1 MFQRRTIQKQK
12 TKMKKSKLLLILFFL
27 ISFAPFA
34 KCQSTEP
41 GLIGYWKFDAIEN
54 GIVKDNSGNGLDG
67 RVVNFTLTDGK
78 AGKAMKGIGSG
89 YLEIPWKPVSDS
101 LERGLTV
108 CAWISHDS
116 SNSWNCII
124 TREIGNGWSE
134 YFDIGTNDNKALF
147 SIDPGG
153 KDLFTKVEE
162 IKPCPV
168 NKWIYLVGVYNN
180 KSLLF
185 YIDGILVSEGKLD
198 IPIKMEDKNPII
210 IGSNTNDE
218 GKTWHDYFYG
228 LIDEVKLY
236 NRPLSEKEVQFLFSS
251 YKK

>member
-1 MFQRRTIQKQK
+1 
-12 TKMKKSKLLLILFFL
+12 MKKSKILLILIFL
-27 ISFAPFA
+27 VSFASYA
-34 KCQSTEP
+34 KSQSIEP

-67 RVVNFTLTDGK
+67 KVINFTLTAGK
-78 AGKAMKGIGSG
+78 IGKAMHCIGSG
-89 YLEIPWKPVSDS
+89 YLEIPWKPLTDS
-101 LERGLTV
+101 LQKGLTV
-108 CAWISHDS
+108 SAWVNRDS

-124 TREIGNGWSE
+124 TREIGKGWSE
-134 YFDIGTNDNKALF
+134 YFDIGVNANHALF

-153 KDLFTKVEE
+153 QGLFTKVEE
-162 IKPCPV
+162 NNPTPLNTWV
-168 NKWIYLVGVYNN
+168 FLVGVYNN
-180 KSLLF
+180 KNLSF
-185 YIDGILVSEGKLD
+185 YVNGKLVSETKLV

-236 NRPLSEKEVQFLFSS
+236 NRPLSEKEAEALFKS
-251 YKK
+251 YIK